1 MKNNFLNRTIVS
13 IGVIGLI
20 WGCEL
25 ETITP
30 VTEPMTKE
38 SIEQEKQEQEDQKQ
52 EEEQKE
58 TPQDTTSTSDDSYK
72 IPAFYETKA
81 FPSAEGYGRFTRGG
95 REGRAIYVTSLD
107 DSSAP
112 GTLRYALEVATG
124 PRTVLFKVSGIIELG
139 TWVKIKDPYI
149 TIAGQSAPGSGITLK
164 NSGIQIET
172 HDVIIRHIRIRPGDS
187 RDGTPPTDR
196 DALFIYKDRNCHN
209 IMLDHVSFTW
219 SIDENVS
226 FSTGTNNLTMQNCIV
241 GEALSNSLHEEGE
254 HSKGLLMLNNLDNIS
269 IVNNLFAHNYGRN
282 PLISSNTRNVH
293 VVNNLIYN
301 WGPVRPGYG
310 THTQI
315 FKDQIPINDAVIY
328 RNMYRKGR
336 ISSDLPLYR
345 TGNWYL
351 VDGSTIF
358 LDQNY
363 MDDGGNINPLK
374 EVSTSY
380 LDKPEFFATF
390 MITQAPARWESEYSK
405 IRSINEVEDY
415 VLNNVG
421 ARIPI
426 VDKVDERIINE
437 TRTHSGDFVDSPND
451 RGGYPSQFQ
460 GTVPAD
466 RDEDG
471 IPDKWEI
478 SKDLNPD
485 SHNDAGSYTLS
496 PHYTNL
502 EMYLNELA
510 GDYSM

>member
-20 WGCEL
+20 WSCEL
-25 ETITP
+25 ENITP
-30 VTEPMTKE
+30 VTDPMTKE
-38 SIEQEKQEQEDQKQ
+38 SIEQETQKQ
-52 EEEQKE
+52 EEEQEE
-58 TPQDTTSTSDDSYK
+58 TPQDTTSTSDDSYMV
-72 IPAFYETKA
+72 PAFSETKA

-124 PRTVLFKVSGIIELG
+124 PRTVLFKVSGIIELD

-172 HDVIIRHIRIRPGDS
+172 HDVIIRHIRIRPGD
-187 RDGTPPTDR
+187 DQNGTPPTDR

-219 SIDENVS
+219 GIDENVS

-241 GEALSNSLHEEGE
+241 AEALSNSLHEEGE
-254 HSKGLLMLNNLDNIS
+254 HSKGLLMLNDLDNIS

-301 WGPVRPGYG
+301 WGPMRPGYG

-328 RNMYRKGR
+328 GNMYRKGR
-336 ISSDLPLYR
+336 VSSDVPLYR

-351 VDGSTIF
+351 VDGSTFFI
-358 LDQNY
+358 DQNY
-363 MDDGGNINPLK
+363 LDDGGNINPLK
-374 EVSTSY
+374 KVSTSF
-380 LDKPEFFATF
+380 LDNPDFFAGF
-390 MITQAPARWESEYSK
+390 MMTKAPAGWESEYSNIK
-405 IRSINEVEDY
+405 SISEVEGY

-421 ARIPI
+421 TRVPI
-426 VDKVDERIINE
+426 VDDVDGRIINE
-437 TRTHSGDFVDSPND
+437 TRTHSGDFVDSPRD

-466 RDEDG
+466 SDGDG

-485 SHNDAGSYTLS
+485 SSNDAVAYTLS
-496 PHYTNL
+496 PYYTNL

-510 GDYSM
+510 GDYAL